1 MAVPNPVLLI
11 ACTHEHEAELIAAT
25 LRLSGIEADTVGGLL
40 AGFRAECPAVVE
52 VFVDE
57 GNLEPARAILHEYES
72 RKVDWDKVDVGE
84 PESPSTSD

>member
-1 MAVPNPVLLI
+1 MSVSNPVLLV

-25 LRLSGIEADTVGGLL
+25 LRLSGIQADTVGGML

-52 VFVDE
+52 VFVDASD
-57 GNLEPARAILHEYES
+57 LETATAILCDYES

-84 PESPSTSD
+84 PEST